1 MQILFD
7 FIVQTIFEGLGAM
20 IKRLFGRPRS
30 TSGISEIWIGASVVV
45 AVVVIV
51 IAAAR

>member
-1 MQILFD
+1 MQILWE
-7 FIVQTIFEGLGAM
+7 FIVQTIFQGLGTL

-30 TSGISEIWIGASVVV
+30 TSGISETWIGASVVV

-51 IAAAR
+51 LAAAR